1 MFCCPVD
8 RLRNR
13 VETLANMQQEGVV
26 SVFRPHPA
34 SLARAS
40 VLPCV
45 EAPMSES
52 TVLLADAGA
61 VPTGSAGAHVLG

>member
-1 MFCCPVD
+1 MF
-8 RLRNR
+8 L
-13 VETLANMQQEGVV
+13 
-26 SVFRPHPA
+26 PHPA

-52 TVLLADAGA
+52 TVLLADTGA
-61 VPTGSAGAHVLG
+61 MPTGSAGAHVLGWGGRGWGWAMGQRLFVHVPPNC